1 MTLFETIT
9 SLRAVRY
16 FTKRR
21 LSDETLTRILQAGR
35 WTGSAKNVEPWH
47 FIVIRDKDTLNKLSK
62 CGRYASHISG
72 ADTAIVIVN
81 ERSHFASFDIG
92 RASQNMMLAAWG
104 EGVGSCIASLHY
116 ESQARTLLEVPENK
130 DIQIE
135 ISLGYPLPNQ
145 PLTIEGRP
153 REEVLANIGR
163 RPLKDL
169 VHWEKW

>member
-1 MTLFETIT
+1 MGLFETIIG
-9 SLRAVRY
+9 LRAVRH
-16 FTKRR
+16 FANQR

-35 WTGSAKNVEPWH
+35 WTGSARNVEPWH

-72 ADTAIVIVN
+72 ADTAIVIVS
-81 ERSHFASFDIG
+81 EPSHFTSFDVG

-104 EGVGSCIASLHY
+104 EGVGSCIASLRY
-116 ESQARTLLEVPENK
+116 ESQARTLLDVPEDK
-130 DIQIE
+130 DLQIE
-135 ISLGYPLPNQ
+135 ISFGYPLPDQ

-153 REEVLANIGR
+153 REEVLVNIGR
-163 RPLKDL
+163 RPLRDL

>member
-1 MTLFETIT
+1 MSLFETIT
-9 SLRAVRY
+9 SLRAVRH

-35 WTGSAKNVEPWH
+35 WAGSAKNVEPWH

-72 ADTAIVIVN
+72 ADTVIVIVG
-81 ERSHFASFDIG
+81 ERSHFESFDIG
-92 RASQNMMLAAWG
+92 RASQNMMLAAWN
-104 EGVGSCIASLHY
+104 EVVGSCVASLHY
-116 ESQARTLLEVPENK
+116 ESQARALLEVPK
-130 DIQIE
+130 DYDVQIAV
-135 ISLGYPLPNQ
+135 SFGYPVPNP

-153 REEVLANIGR
+153 REEVLVNIGR
-163 RPLKDL
+163 RHLKDL